1 MRADWLA
8 IFVLAAVVALALFT
22 SSVYRRISILML
34 GDKEIR
40 WDQPVRR
47 IYSFLLNVF
56 AQRKLLYEPYGIVHF
71 FIFWGFIVIT
81 LGELPLIWEG
91 LFPGFPLPVLG
102 TSPAFFFGKD
112 ILSAIVVIC
121 LIIAALRRWV
131 LRPPRL
137 YRTWDA
143 AVILLLIF
151 AVIATDWLSTGAK
164 TALEPVRVTGSAPVS
179 NAVAVL
185 FRGYGES
192 TLVAIQNTF
201 WWIHVL
207 VLFTFLVY
215 IPNSKHMHLLAAP
228 FNAFFASLQP
238 RGGQI
243 KPMDLASEEATE
255 YGVDPP
261 CRKRHQQKDE
271 NKTIMLYNIPII

>member
-1 MRADWLA
+1 M
-8 IFVLAAVVALALFT
+8 
-22 SSVYRRISILML
+22 
-34 GDKEIR
+34 
-40 WDQPVRR
+40 
-47 IYSFLLNVF
+47 
-56 AQRKLLYEPYGIVHF
+56 
-71 FIFWGFIVIT
+71 IT

-102 TSPAFFFGKD
+102 TSPGFFFGKD

-131 LRPPRL
+131 LRPSRL

-164 TALEPVRVTGSAPVS
+164 TALESVRVAGSAPVS

-192 TLVAIQNTF
+192 TLVAIQNAF
-201 WWIHVL
+201 WWLHIL

-255 YGVDPP
+255 YGVGRIESFTWKQLLDSMACGECGRCMDNCPAYLSGKPLNPKQLISRQLKEHLLEKGAVMLSKGLRSTGEDSFQKLEEIIQADPASG
-261 CRKRHQQKDE
+261 KV
-271 NKTIMLYNIPII
+271 L